1 MRYQTPRYAQDSA
14 EKNKKEQRERE
25 KNMTP
30 FTLGQAVIR
39 GRSVEREEEV
49 DGKTYTYEY
58 TEHDAPIA
66 PETFDRM
73 TKGKYKRPR
82 RT

>member
-39 GRSVEREEEV
+39 SQTSEVEE
-49 DGKTYTYEY
+49 DGETYRYE
-58 TEHDAPIA
+58 HFNAPLSPKA
-66 PETFDRM
+66 FNRM
-73 TKGKYKRPR
+73 TKGRHTTPR